1 MASGVEGCGGVS
13 REESVSRRRVW
24 SIVSKTDDMS
34 SPTGFVWPLDLVG
47 EKLKKNNSNKRG
59 RLLLTLTREMSA
71 GGGNK
76 SQAGKT

>member
-1 MASGVEGCGGVS
+1 MASGVEECGSVS

-24 SIVSKTDDMS
+24 SIVSKTDMS

-47 EKLKKNNSNKRG
+47 EKLKKNNNNKRG

>member
-1 MASGVEGCGGVS
+1 MGWRGAEVFQGK
-13 REESVSRRRVW
+13 RVW
-24 SIVSKTDDMS
+24 SIVSKTDATS

-47 EKLKKNNSNKRG
+47 EKLKKNNNNKRG

-71 GGGNK
+71 GGNK